1 MLKQVIQTLGS
12 RVASAALN
20 FCTIIALSQYLG
32 ASGKGEASVFIT
44 YVGFMVVLS
53 EFVGG
58 STLVFL
64 TPRYNLKSLLLPS
77 IGWTLLTS
85 ILFSVIAY
93 LMEPQDVYSIPVI
106 LTVGFLASVNSLLQK
121 ILSAI
126 EKFYFLSILNILQAL
141 LILASLMAFFN
152 YAARQSVYYPA
163 ALVLT
168 YIVTVLMCVYTLIK
182 SSREQALPSAGF
194 KELVFLGF
202 SNQIAHVFHLISTRY
217 AFIAITRNIGPF
229 QTGVFSNAVQIAEA
243 IWLITNSFATVQY
256 AKIANH
262 HDAQESVKLTNVL
275 GRITLLLTLF
285 ALLVANLLPAG
296 FYVYIFGPDFYTI
309 KTPLFILSSGTIFFN
324 LMLIYGHY
332 FSGQGIYYYNT
343 FSVFMSSIIT
353 VILFSIYKDDLTIQS
368 ASWITSLS
376 YIVSGLLIF
385 LIYCYKAKQSF
396 KILIPQLNDLN
407 NLKKLI

>member
-12 RVASAALN
+12 RVVSAVLN
-20 FCTIIALSQYLG
+20 FFTIIALSQYLG
-32 ASGKGEASVFIT
+32 ASGKGETSVFIT
-44 YVGFMVVLS
+44 YVGFMIVLS

-58 STLVFL
+58 STLVYL
-64 TPRYNLKSLLLPS
+64 TPRYNLKSLLFPS
-77 IGWTLLTS
+77 VVWALITS
-85 ILFSVIAY
+85 FLFSIIAFFIQ
-93 LMEPQDVYSIPVI
+93 PQDVYAITI
-106 LTVGFLASVNSLLQK
+106 IFLVGFLASVNSLLQK

-126 EKFYFLSILNILQAL
+126 EKFYFLSILNILQAILILLTL
-141 LILASLMAFFN
+141 LIYFNFVGSL
-152 YAARQSVYYPA
+152 SIYYPS
-163 ALVLT
+163 ALIST
-168 YIVTVLMCVYTLIK
+168 YIITVLLCIYKLIT
-182 SSREQALPSAGF
+182 SSRNHLLPSAGF

-217 AFIAITRNIGPF
+217 AFIAINRNIGPF

-262 HDAQESVKLTNVL
+262 HDVQESIKLTNVL

-285 ALLVANLLPAG
+285 TLIIVNILPTQ
-296 FYVYIFGPDFYTI
+296 FYVYIFGPDFYSI
-309 KTPLFILSSGTIFFN
+309 KTPLLILSSGTIFFN

-343 FSVFMSSIIT
+343 FSVFISSIIT
-353 VILFSIYKDDLTIQS
+353 VVLFTIYKEDLSIQS
-368 ASWITSLS
+368 ASWITSIS
-376 YIVSGLLIF
+376 YIVSGLMIF
-385 LIYCYKAKQSF
+385 MIYCYKAKQSF